1 MGYWWDRRACCT
13 AGYEEH
19 VLTEKSAPVCAEQP
33 VGLAEQHFVAIAF
46 SGCIH
51 WRRKLTVPVCKTM
64 LPDTD
69 YAAQDHDYAD
79 ADGDDADADAPSNAP
94 LLLS

>member
-1 MGYWWDRRACCT
+1 
-13 AGYEEH
+13 
-19 VLTEKSAPVCAEQP
+19 
-33 VGLAEQHFVAIAF
+33 
-46 SGCIH
+46 
-51 WRRKLTVPVCKTM
+51 M

-79 ADGDDADADAPSNAP
+79 ADGDDADADAPSNVP

>member
-1 MGYWWDRRACCT
+1 
-13 AGYEEH
+13 
-19 VLTEKSAPVCAEQP
+19 
-33 VGLAEQHFVAIAF
+33 
-46 SGCIH
+46 
-51 WRRKLTVPVCKTM
+51 M

-79 ADGDDADADAPSNAP
+79 ADGDDADADAPANAP

>member
-1 MGYWWDRRACCT
+1 
-13 AGYEEH
+13 
-19 VLTEKSAPVCAEQP
+19 
-33 VGLAEQHFVAIAF
+33 
-46 SGCIH
+46 
-51 WRRKLTVPVCKTM
+51 M